1 MTQIAAIAK
10 SLLDGEVLSIMNGFK
25 KFACTN
31 IPREISR
38 SIEKKFDVEVS
49 RETVEFTSQYKQPGS
64 YVRYR
69 LNKTEYNA
77 PGIARMQAYVKE
89 HSTDLQKPKASGTKV
104 REHTRGILKPQ
115 QPEYTNKLF

>member
-10 SLLDGEVLSIMNGFK
+10 ALLDGEVLSIMNGFK

-38 SIEKKFDVEVS
+38 GIEQKFGVAISRTHKDFVS
-49 RETVEFTSQYKQPGS
+49 EYGEPGF
-64 YVRYR
+64 YFQYR
-69 LNKTEYNA
+69 LNRTEYNKE
-77 PGIARMQAYVKE
+77 GIAKMEAYVKE
-89 HSTDLQKPKASGTKV
+89 HSNGFKKANGTKV
-104 REHTRGILKPQ
+104 REHTRNISKPQ